1 MSYPES
7 TDNLLINRA
16 TSSLTMSTVI
26 MDRTSVEPFT
36 LELLLDDIL
45 SQILVY
51 ALQLPYGIHCK
62 R

>member
-1 MSYPES
+1 
-7 TDNLLINRA
+7 
-16 TSSLTMSTVI
+16 MSTVI